1 MRHRSWCIL
10 TDRAMLM
17 SELRN
22 HAVMFPLMLMA
33 YWVLNKR
40 NISYKSINMQFF
52 APLEVLI
59 DQ

>member
-1 MRHRSWCIL
+1 
-10 TDRAMLM
+10 MLM